1 MRPITLCANAVALAL
16 LVAVPSIAADT
27 AKPAKA
33 AAQST
38 ADTAKQAASESKVDP
53 EAMAALDKMGAE
65 LRSHQIFAL
74 KSDVTNEDVLD
85 DGQKLQYTGTVEIQA
100 RRPDRFKIEAVSDER
115 HRVFFYNGK
124 TVTVFSPRQGYYASF
139 DAPPT
144 IRETLQQAS
153 QKFDINL
160 PLSDMFTWGTDPSMP
175 ARIKSAFLVGP
186 EKING
191 QACNHYAFRGPRA
204 DFQIWIQQNGP
215 ALPCKL
221 VITNREDPAMP
232 QYTSVMHWSFPD
244 SISDSVFA
252 FEAPANAKRIKLAG
266 LNPGQAG
273 GALKGLKQ

>member
-1 MRPITLCANAVALAL
+1 MRPMSLYASAIALVL
-16 LVAVPSIAADT
+16 LAAAPGIAADA
-27 AKPAKA
+27 AKGTKA
-33 AAQST
+33 AKQS
-38 ADTAKQAASESKVDP
+38 AASSESQVDAD
-53 EAMAALDKMGAE
+53 AMEALDKMGAE
-65 LRSHQIFAL
+65 LRSHQTFAV
-74 KSDVTNEDVLD
+74 KSDVTNEDVLG
-85 DGQKLQYTGTVEIQA
+85 DGQKLQYAGTVDIQA
-100 RRPDRFKIEAVSDER
+100 RRPDRFKIEAVSDHR

-153 QKFDINL
+153 EKYDIAL
-160 PLSDMFTWGTDPSMP
+160 PLSDLFTWGTDPSMR

-191 QACNHYAFRGPRA
+191 QACNHYAFRGERA

-221 VITNREDPAMP
+221 VITNREDPSMP

-244 SISDSVFA
+244 SIPDNVFA
-252 FEAPANAKRIKLAG
+252 FEAPADAKRIRLAT
-266 LNPGQAG
+266 LTPGDTG
-273 GALKGLKQ
+273 GALKGLKK